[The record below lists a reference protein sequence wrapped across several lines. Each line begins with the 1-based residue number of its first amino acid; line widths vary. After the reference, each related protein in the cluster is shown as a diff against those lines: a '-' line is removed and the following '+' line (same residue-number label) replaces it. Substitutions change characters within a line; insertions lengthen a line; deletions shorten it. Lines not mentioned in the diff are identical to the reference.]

1 MQKAEIKTLLAAL
14 ETEIELYAKATEL
27 AATMGLADPD
37 ATHSAD
43 RLRER
48 GRLLTEARDAISD
61 LAIRCG
67 LLMPPRTVR
76 LSDLVDGREPFE
88 LGTMDQ
94 LALALGNLIEV
105 FREDGATFDA
115 MARAFRFEA
124 DALEAMDAEEL
135 RIAGHEP
142 IS

>member
-1 MQKAEIKTLLAAL
+1 MQKAEIRELLALLDAAIKACATSV
-14 ETEIELYAKATEL
+14 ETVEAAADCSGTRAVATSIRNRGKL
-27 AATMGLADPD
+27 LAD
-37 ATHSAD
+37 AH
-43 RLRER
+43 
-48 GRLLTEARDAISD
+48 EAIET

-76 LSDLVDGREPFE
+76 LSDLVAGREPFE

-105 FREDGATFDA
+105 FRADGATLDA

-124 DALEAMDAEEL
+124 EALEAEDAEDQ
-135 RIAGHEP
+135 RRAGYEP